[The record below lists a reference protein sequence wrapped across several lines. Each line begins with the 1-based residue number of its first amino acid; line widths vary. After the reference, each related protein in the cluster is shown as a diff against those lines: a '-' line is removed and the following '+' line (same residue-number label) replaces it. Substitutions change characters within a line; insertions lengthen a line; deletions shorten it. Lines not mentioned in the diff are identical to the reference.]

1 MLRAHGLVGA
11 GAVAS
16 LVMAGLTSTAPVQAA
31 PTVHQVRS
39 DKGLHRADP
48 AFGSSQ
54 RAAAKRE
61 AASRVGK
68 TAASLRLGR
77 GESLVVRN
85 VERDVDGVEHVH
97 YDRTYEGLP
106 VIGGD
111 LIVHQSPGGAV
122 RTVSWSSTPKV
133 QVRGDLAA
141 TVAPTEARG
150 TGDRKV
156 IYAVRHAPVLAWE
169 GHVQGVDDDGT
180 PVDDLVYTDAK
191 TGKRLGTRHRVM
203 ADTGTGRTL
212 YSGPVAIGIT
222 KGTTGYTLNDASTG
236 GHRTYNKGRSTSNT
250 RGTLV
255 TSADTIFGNG
265 STTDGQ
271 SAAADAH
278 YGAAQTWN
286 FYNTTFGRLG
296 IRGNGVAAYSRVHYG
311 IRYENAFWS
320 DDCFCMT
327 YGDGNTTFR
336 QLVELDVA
344 AHEMS
349 HGVTSNTAGLDY
361 FGDAGGL
368 NEATSDVMG
377 TMVEFYANNTKDAP
391 DYLIGEKIYKGT
403 RGYLRRMDNPQADGH
418 SYNCYL
424 GLRAFGSDAP
434 SDDPHFTSGVGNHLF
449 YLLSEGSG
457 AKVVAGK
464 SYNSTT
470 CNSTTIAGIGRDKA
484 AQVWY
489 RALTTYWTSFSTY
502 PEAAGGMVRAAR
514 DLYGVNSVECLQTVA
529 AWKAVK
535 VNPGVTCAAV
545 PAPGATFANPGFERG
560 NDGAWTAS
568 PAVITDSPDG
578 LPFAGTYYAW
588 LNGYGSTHTDTLSQT
603 VVVPTGSRSTLTFR
617 MLSESVD
624 TTGASDTLKITV
636 DDLNDAAGP
645 VLVAIYSNL
654 QATNAYQLK
663 SIDMTP
669 FLGRTVSVQATGVE
683 DAADYTL
690 WFLDDFNLATS

>member
-1 MLRAHGLVGA
+1 MLRAHGLIGA

-16 LVMAGLTSTAPVQAA
+16 LVIAGLTSTAAVQAA
-31 PTVHQVRS
+31 PAAPQVRS
-39 DKGLHRADP
+39 DNGVHRADP
-48 AFGSSQ
+48 AFGSRQ
-54 RAAAKRE
+54 RAAAARE
-61 AASRVGK
+61 AASHVGK
-68 TAASLRLGR
+68 TVAALRLGG

-97 YDRTYEGLP
+97 YDRTYQGLP

-111 LIVHQSPGGAV
+111 LIVHESPSGAV
-122 RTVSWSSTPKV
+122 RSVSWSSTRV
-133 QVRGDLAA
+133 VRVRGGLAA
-141 TVAPTEARG
+141 TVSPSAARG

-169 GHVQGVDDDGT
+169 GHVRGVDDDGT

-203 ADTGTGRTL
+203 TDTGTGRTL
-212 YSGPVAIGIT
+212 YSGSVALGIARV
-222 KGTTGYTLNDASTG
+222 TTGFTLNDAANG
-236 GHRTYNKGRSTSNT
+236 GHRTYAKGHLTTDT
-250 RGTLV
+250 RGSLV

-286 FYNTTFGRLG
+286 FYKTTFNRLG
-296 IRGNGVAAYSRVHYG
+296 IRGDGVGAYSRVHFG
-311 IRYENAFWS
+311 TGYENAFW
-320 DDCFCMT
+320 DDACFCMT
-327 YGDGNTTFR
+327 YGDGKTTFR

-344 AHEMS
+344 GHEMS

-361 FGDAGGL
+361 FGDSGGL

-391 DYLIGEKIYKGT
+391 DYLLGEKIYKGA
-403 RGYLRRMDNPQADGH
+403 RGWLRRMDNPHADGH
-418 SYNCYL
+418 SYNCYP
-424 GLRAFGSDAP
+424 GIRAFGTDDP

-457 AKVVAGK
+457 TKTIGTK
-464 SYNSTT
+464 TYSSTT
-470 CNSTTIAGIGRDKA
+470 CNGTAVSGITRDKA

-514 DLYGVNSVECLQTVA
+514 DLYGVNSVECLRTAA

-535 VNPGVTCAAV
+535 VNPGVTCAAI
-545 PAPGATFANPGFERG
+545 PAPGANFANPGFEQG
-560 NDGAWTAS
+560 NSGAWTAS
-568 PAVITDSPDG
+568 PAVVTDSPDG
-578 LPFAGTYYAW
+578 LPFAGSYFAW
-588 LNGYGSTHTDTLSQT
+588 MNGYGTSHTDTLSQT
-603 VVVPTGSRSTLTFR
+603 VVVPQGSRSTLTFR
-617 MLSESVD
+617 MLSDSAD

-636 DDLNDAAGP
+636 DDVNDAAAP
-645 VLVAIYSNL
+645 VLVATYTNL
-654 QATNAYQLK
+654 QATGSYQLK

-669 FLGRTVSVQATGVE
+669 FLGKSVSVKATGVE
-683 DAADYTL
+683 DSAAFTL

>member
-11 GAVAS
+11 GAAAS

-31 PTVHQVRS
+31 PAVHPVRS

-48 AFGSSQ
+48 GFGSSQ

-77 GESLVVRN
+77 SESLVVRD

-97 YDRTYEGLP
+97 YDRTYQGLP

-111 LIVHQSPGGAV
+111 LIVHQSPSGAV
-122 RTVSWSSTPKV
+122 RTVSWSSTHNV
-133 QVRGDLAA
+133 QVRGGLGA
-141 TVAPTEARG
+141 TVTPSAARG
-150 TGDRKV
+150 TGDRQV

-212 YSGPVAIGIT
+212 YSGSVPINVT
-222 KGTTGYTLNDASTG
+222 KVSGKWTLTDAVNGNHKTYSKAHSTTG
-236 GHRTYNKGRSTSNT
+236 T

-255 TSADTIFGNG
+255 ASTDKIFGNG

-286 FYNTTFGRLG
+286 FYKNTFGRLG
-296 IRGNGVAAYSRVHYG
+296 IRGNGVGAYSRVHFG
-311 IRYENAFWS
+311 TRYENAFWS
-320 DDCFCMT
+320 DACFCMT
-327 YGDGNTTFR
+327 YGDGYRTFR

-344 AHEMS
+344 GHEMS

-361 FGDAGGL
+361 FGDSGGL

-377 TMVEFYANNTKDAP
+377 TMVEFYAKNTKDAP
-391 DYLIGEKIYKGT
+391 DYLIGEKVYKGT
-403 RGYLRRMDNPQADGH
+403 RGYLRRLDNPHADGH
-418 SYNCYL
+418 SYNCYPGL
-424 GLRAFGSDAP
+424 GAFESDAA
-434 SDDPHFTSGVGNHLF
+434 SDDPHYTSGVGNHLF
-449 YLLSEGSG
+449 YLLAEGSG
-457 AKVVAGK
+457 SKVIGTK

-470 CNSTTIAGIGRDKA
+470 CNSTTVAGIGRDKA
-484 AQVWY
+484 AAVWY
-489 RALTTYWTSFSTY
+489 RALTTYWTSFTTY
-502 PEAAGGMVRAAR
+502 PEAAEGMIRAAR
-514 DLYGVNSVECLQTVA
+514 DLYGADSTDCARTEA

-535 VNPGVTCAAV
+535 VTPGVTCAGL
-545 PAPGATFANPGFERG
+545 PSPGSNFADPGFEEP
-560 NDGAWTAS
+560 DSDAWSAS
-568 PAVITDSPDG
+568 SGVITDTTDG
-578 LPFAGTYYAW
+578 PAHGGTFYAF
-588 LNGYGSTHTDTLSQT
+588 LDGYAASHTDTVAQSVAVPSANSATLTFWLAVATEDAGGAFDKLTLTVEDNTGSHVLARYSNLDDSAGDYSKKSLDLTPYVGKT
-603 VVVPTGSRSTLTFR
+603 VVVR
-617 MLSESVD
+617 
-624 TTGASDTLKITV
+624 
-636 DDLNDAAGP
+636 
-645 VLVAIYSNL
+645 
-654 QATNAYQLK
+654 
-663 SIDMTP
+663 
-669 FLGRTVSVQATGVE
+669 ATGVE
-683 DAADYTL
+683 DSSLATAF
-690 WFLDDFNLATS
+690 FLDDFNLTTS

>member
-16 LVMAGLTSTAPVQAA
+16 LVIAGLTSTAPVQAA

-61 AASRVGK
+61 AATRVGR

-77 GESLVVRN
+77 SESLVVRN
-85 VERDVDGVEHVH
+85 VERDVDGAEHVH
-97 YDRTYEGLP
+97 YDRTYQGLP

-111 LIVHQSPGGAV
+111 LIVHESPGGAV
-122 RTVSWSSTPKV
+122 RTVSWSSTPRV

-141 TVAPTEARG
+141 TVAPTDARG

-156 IYAVRHAPVLAWE
+156 IYAVHHAPVLAWE
-169 GHVQGVDDDGT
+169 GHVRGVDDDGT

-255 TSADTIFGNG
+255 TSADTVFGNG

-286 FYNTTFGRLG
+286 FYKGTFGRLG
-296 IRGNGVAAYSRVHYG
+296 IRGDGVAAYSRVHFG
-311 IRYENAFWS
+311 TRYENAFW
-320 DDCFCMT
+320 DDTCFCMT
-327 YGDGNTTFR
+327 YGDGYRTFR

-344 AHEMS
+344 GHEMT
-349 HGVTSNTAGLDY
+349 HGVTSHTAGLDY
-361 FGDAGGL
+361 VGDAGGL

-377 TMVEFYANNTKDAP
+377 TMVEFYANNAKDAP

-403 RGYLRRMDNPQADGH
+403 RGYLRRMDNPHADGV
-418 SYNCYL
+418 SANCWTTSTRNL
-424 GLRAFGSDAP
+424 
-434 SDDPHFTSGVGNHLF
+434 DPHYSSGVGNHLF
-449 YLLSEGSG
+449 YLLAEGSG
-457 AKVVAGK
+457 SKVIGTK

-470 CNSTTIAGIGRDKA
+470 CNSTKVAGIGRDKA
-484 AQVWY
+484 AAVWY
-489 RALTTYWTSFSTY
+489 RALTTYWLSTETY
-502 PEAAGGMVRAAR
+502 PGAANGMIKAAR
-514 DLYGVNSVECLQTVA
+514 DLYGTNSAECLATVT

-535 VNPGVTCAAV
+535 VTPSATCADPTTGD
-545 PAPGATFANPGFERG
+545 PAGNALTNPGFEAG
-560 NDGAWTAS
+560 TLGWAAS
-568 PAVITDSPDG
+568 TDVITNVQG
-578 LPFAGTYYAW
+578 PFEGPQSGDYFAW
-588 LNGYGSTHTDTLSQT
+588 LDGYGEAHTDTLSQAIHIPTARSARLRFYLTIISDDATATAHDRLT
-603 VVVPTGSRSTLTFR
+603 VQVIPSTGSPVTVGRFSNLDNTFGAYIAKTLD
-617 MLSESVD
+617 LSAW
-624 TTGASDTLKITV
+624 TGRDVTLK
-636 DDLNDAAGP
+636 
-645 VLVAIYSNL
+645 
-654 QATNAYQLK
+654 
-663 SIDMTP
+663 
-669 FLGRTVSVQATGVE
+669 FTGVE
-683 DAADYTL
+683 NATTATEFLIDDLQVYT
-690 WFLDDFNLATS
+690 AG